1 MTSMRGLGKYV
12 APALLLAVCAPAQ
25 ARETTF
31 VFIAKGGALFLR
43 NDDQELTDGR
53 RRQFDRASEETLAF
67 AFEVR
72 HAFNARHRMGIGVES
87 VRYEHSYT
95 PAIAGASHTTAQ
107 SRALMATGK
116 YYYGTWLRPFAGI
129 GIGGGETQVSRAN
142 GTIVDDNIAY
152 QLGGGAELSFGT
164 VGLIGE
170 IKFLRNYSFDR
181 SSQDYDAS
189 GTGAFLGLS
198 VSF

>member
-1 MTSMRGLGKYV
+1 MRGLDKYLV
-12 APALLLAVCAPAQ
+12 AVLLLTVCAPAP
-25 ARETTF
+25 ARETKF
-31 VFIAKGGALFLR
+31 AFIAKGGTLFLR
-43 NDDQELTDGR
+43 NDDQELIDGQ

-72 HAFNARHRMGIGVES
+72 HGFNARHRMGIGVES
-87 VRYEHSYT
+87 IRYEHDYT
-95 PAIAGASHTTAQ
+95 PAIAGARSSVAE

-116 YYYGTWLRPFAGI
+116 YYYGTWLRPFVGI
-129 GIGGGETQVSRAN
+129 GIGGGETEVPRAN
-142 GTIVDDNIAY
+142 GTIVDDNIVY

-189 GTGAFLGLS
+189 GTGAFVGMSLS
-198 VSF
+198 F